1 MPYFPTRNVLHDKK
15 KVFSCRFLSG
25 RIYKKHSTGN
35 EEWIE
40 SETATITIDYVLQ
53 NSGGSRPSY
62 KGGPGHPDPEI
73 RGGGAVSKKFFS
85 ALRAS
90 VWSKNKG
97 GQAPALDPSLLNH
110 LIKD

>member
-40 SETATITIDYVLQ
+40 SETATITIDYVLP

-62 KGGPGHPDPEI
+62 KGGSGHPDLEI
-73 RGGGAVSKKFFS
+73 RGGGAVSKKIFS

-97 GQAPALDPSLLNH
+97 RARPLP
-110 LIKD
+110 

>member
-15 KVFSCRFLSG
+15 KAFSTRVFSRRFFSG

-35 EEWIE
+35 EEWIQF
-40 SETATITIDYVLQ
+40 ETATITIDYVLQ

-73 RGGGAVSKKFFS
+73 RGGAVSKKFFS

-90 VWSKNKG
+90 VCSKNKG
-97 GQAPALDPSLLNH
+97 GPGPCPRSTTA
-110 LIKD
+110 

>member
-1 MPYFPTRNVLHDKK
+1 MFSMTKK
-15 KVFSCRFLSG
+15 KAFSTRVFSCRCFSG
-25 RIYKKHSTGN
+25 RIYKEHSTGN

-73 RGGGAVSKKFFS
+73 RGGGQSPKKFFS

-97 GQAPALDPSLLNH
+97 RARPLP
-110 LIKD
+110 

>member
-1 MPYFPTRNVLHDKK
+1 MFSMTKK
-15 KVFSCRFLSG
+15 KVLSCRFLSG

-62 KGGPGHPDPEI
+62 KGGPGHSDPDI

-85 ALRAS
+85 PLRAS
-90 VWSKNKG
+90 VSSKNKG
-97 GQAPALDPSLLNH
+97 GPGPCPRSTTA
-110 LIKD
+110 

>member
-15 KVFSCRFLSG
+15 KAFSTRVFSCSFFSG

-73 RGGGAVSKKFFS
+73 RGGGQSPKNFFQPFGPQFGLKIRVGPGPCPRS
-85 ALRAS
+85 TTA
-90 VWSKNKG
+90 
-97 GQAPALDPSLLNH
+97 
-110 LIKD
+110 